1 MSGCHNKLF
10 YVKIVQMACNFPCP
24 GCHGVSSGW
33 VLLLFALPRI
43 LLQTSVKMFNHGCV
57 CFLFSIYLSIFFFSF
72 YFAFKQPE
80 PFVSQQ
86 PCATHRENCFSLS
99 TPELLVLFSLRVFL
113 QIMLQNLW
121 LKWCRKNNHNF
132 FSEWRGDRKHLLL
145 MHSSVW
151 MYLITGG
158 GE

>member
-1 MSGCHNKLF
+1 MPWLSWCL
-10 YVKIVQMACNFPCP
+10 IW
-24 GCHGVSSGW
+24 VSPSF
-33 VLLLFALPRI
+33 VCIASYF
-43 LLQTSVKMFNHGCV
+43 LQTSVKMFNHGCV
-57 CFLFSIYLSIFFFSF
+57 CFLFSICLSIFFFSF

-145 MHSSVW
+145 MHSSVR
-151 MYLITGG
+151 MCLITGG
-158 GE
+158 GGNNATLIDNNFFPPTQLHV